1 MYLIPRYIMGLIAAF
16 GALITSGFFIIYFNM
31 HSAVPVQVSSTVQTS
46 SSTQSSSV
54 AGRSVNIQ
62 VSSTAVTSSSTT
74 TSSAADPSSIT
85 QVTDSSYYSYISTAQ
100 TDSTTRQSASAAS
113 SATNAATA
121 PTSSFRPAQPAV
133 QSPPQSRVDSVA
145 EKYGA
150 VGVQVAVIKNG
161 AVKDTFEYG
170 YATAGS
176 VPMTSDHKIR
186 VASLSKIVVGMNAMK
201 MQEEGI
207 VDIDHP
213 ISEYWGEET
222 YQEVTLKQIFTHTS
236 YLKTNPY
243 VSSMSETLNQLK
255 SSICFRTTNEW
266 YYNNY
271 ALGIAGSTLEVAAG
285 KTLDSYAKE
294 KFFEPLGIDAAFNSG
309 LVKNKAMIATLYH
322 PNDTVARLASV
333 SASMSPRDVGCNTSL
348 FAGGLTIS
356 AGDLAKLTG
365 ILANNG
371 TYDGQRY
378 LSEQSV
384 GRMETPYCTPW
395 SRGHSFMQCVPL
407 RLQTNIYG
415 QSRMYYHL
423 GIAYGTLSYMG
434 YNPDTRD
441 GVVIISTGAS
451 QSYDSR
457 GIWCICAE
465 LADYFYNN

>member
-54 AGRSVNIQ
+54 AGHSVNTQ
-62 VSSTAVTSSSTT
+62 VSSTAVTSPSTT
-74 TSSAADPSSIT
+74 TSSAADLSSVT

-133 QSPPQSRVDSVA
+133 QSPPQSTVDSVA

-176 VPMTSDHKIR
+176 IPMTSDHKIR

-213 ISEYWGEET
+213 ISEY
-222 YQEVTLKQIFTHTS
+222 
-236 YLKTNPY
+236 
-243 VSSMSETLNQLK
+243 
-255 SSICFRTTNEW
+255 
-266 YYNNY
+266 
-271 ALGIAGSTLEVAAG
+271 
-285 KTLDSYAKE
+285 
-294 KFFEPLGIDAAFNSG
+294 
-309 LVKNKAMIATLYH
+309 
-322 PNDTVARLASV
+322 
-333 SASMSPRDVGCNTSL
+333 
-348 FAGGLTIS
+348 
-356 AGDLAKLTG
+356 
-365 ILANNG
+365 
-371 TYDGQRY
+371 
-378 LSEQSV
+378 
-384 GRMETPYCTPW
+384 
-395 SRGHSFMQCVPL
+395 
-407 RLQTNIYG
+407 
-415 QSRMYYHL
+415 
-423 GIAYGTLSYMG
+423 
-434 YNPDTRD
+434 
-441 GVVIISTGAS
+441 
-451 QSYDSR
+451 
-457 GIWCICAE
+457 
-465 LADYFYNN
+465 